1 MANERKMDYIVH
13 EGFSLAA
20 TAELPVGTN
29 SIETQH
35 EVAPG
40 WNVDNSMFEPCVC
53 VWDTASTYCHISDT
67 LADKWG
73 LEEVGSAISRIGN
86 DEVLTDPLYA
96 ITLRLAD
103 GSEHMIVAARQHVS
117 GIDVLIGLSL
127 ICDGIFTLAPTNN
140 HGSIFTFEIPQNH
153 NDTYKFLR

>member
-1 MANERKMDYIVH
+1 MEDNEKYIAH
-13 EGFSLAA
+13 KGFSIAA
-20 TAELPVGTN
+20 TAELPVGTT
-29 SIETQH
+29 SIETRH

-40 WNVDNSMFEPCVC
+40 WNTDNSLFEPCVC
-53 VWDTASTYCHISDT
+53 VWDTASTYCCISDT

-73 LEEVGSAISRIGN
+73 LEEIGSAITRIGN
-86 DEVLTDPLYA
+86 DEILTSPSYA

-103 GSEHMIVAARQHVS
+103 GSEHMIVAARQHVT

-127 ICDGIFTLAPTNN
+127 ICDGIFTLRPTKN

-153 NDTYKFLR
+153 NDIYEFLR

>member
-1 MANERKMDYIVH
+1 MEDNEKYISH
-13 EGFSLAA
+13 KGFSIAA
-20 TAELPVGTN
+20 TAELPVGTT
-29 SIETQH
+29 SIETRH

-40 WNVDNSMFEPCVC
+40 WNTDNSLFEPCVC
-53 VWDTASTYCHISDT
+53 VWDTASTYCCISDT

-73 LEEVGSAISRIGN
+73 LEEIGSAITRIGN
-86 DEVLTDPLYA
+86 DEILTSPSYA

-103 GSEHMIVAARQHVS
+103 GSEHMIVAARQHVT

-127 ICDGIFTLAPTNN
+127 ICDGIFTLRPTKN

-153 NDTYKFLR
+153 NDIYEFLR

>member
-1 MANERKMDYIVH
+1 MEDNKKYIAH
-13 EGFSLAA
+13 KGFSIAA
-20 TAELPVGTN
+20 TAELPVGTT
-29 SIETQH
+29 SIETRH

-40 WNVDNSMFEPCVC
+40 WNTDNSLFEPCVC
-53 VWDTASTYCHISDT
+53 VWDTASTYCCISDT

-73 LEEVGSAISRIGN
+73 LEEIGSAITRIGN
-86 DEVLTDPLYA
+86 DEILTNPSYA

-103 GSEHMIVAARQHVS
+103 GSEHMIVAARQHVT

-127 ICDGIFTLAPTNN
+127 ICDGIFTLRPTKN

-153 NDTYKFLR
+153 NDIYEFLR